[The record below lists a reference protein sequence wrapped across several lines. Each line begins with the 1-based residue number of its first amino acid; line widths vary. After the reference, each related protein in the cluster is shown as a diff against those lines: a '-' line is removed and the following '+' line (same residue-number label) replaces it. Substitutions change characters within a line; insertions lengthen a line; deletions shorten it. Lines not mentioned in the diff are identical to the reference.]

1 MTLMLEYERA
11 TRDAELARL
20 RRVLAVR
27 AMLAEGESQREV
39 ANRLGVTQ
47 PAISYQVAS
56 ERTDGV
62 RPSDLIAAG
71 RSVLREVAERRGFTD
86 LAVFGSAARGDD
98 RPDSDV
104 DLLVQPPPG
113 TDLFD
118 MLRLE
123 EAIETVLGR
132 RVDLV
137 SYRGLDPKRDRD
149 ILRDRVLL

>member
-1 MTLMLEYERA
+1 MDLGLEFERA

-20 RRVLAVR
+20 RRVFAVR
-27 AMLAEGESQREV
+27 AMLAQGESQREV
-39 ANRLGVTQ
+39 AKRLGVTQ
-47 PAISYQVAS
+47 PAISYQVAA

-62 RPSDLIAAG
+62 RPSDLIAAAG
-71 RSVLREVAERRGFTD
+71 PLLRQIAEQRGFTD

-113 TDLFD
+113 ADLFD

-123 EAIETVLGR
+123 EVLEAILGR
-132 RVDLV
+132 GVDIV
-137 SYRGLDPKRDRD
+137 SYRGLDPRRDRD
-149 ILRDRVLL
+149 ILRDRALL